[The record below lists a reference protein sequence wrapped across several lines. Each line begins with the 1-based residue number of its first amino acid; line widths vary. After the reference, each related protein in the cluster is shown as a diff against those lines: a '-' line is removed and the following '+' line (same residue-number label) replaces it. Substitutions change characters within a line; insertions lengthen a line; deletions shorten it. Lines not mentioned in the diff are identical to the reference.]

1 VSLWIWFF
9 NLTTRIDIGLFFPIL
24 LIQLIIVVV
33 NVNLTWLFFLY
44 VNWRGYCGLKMF
56 KMSYIERVRFVLL
69 VTIRSKCLFSPHC
82 IFYSV
87 YVFFDY
93 VKFLFFWLCML
104 YFAINLEYD
113 IYFLRIKK
121 IDTINVICLLWYK
134 SNLKKIKFTI
144 ICFHYQ
150 INFYIYW

>member
-1 VSLWIWFF
+1 ML
-9 NLTTRIDIGLFFPIL
+9 
-24 LIQLIIVVV
+24 
-33 NVNLTWLFFLY
+33 
-44 VNWRGYCGLKMF
+44 
-56 KMSYIERVRFVLL
+56 
-69 VTIRSKCLFSPHC
+69 
-82 IFYSV
+82 
-87 YVFFDY
+87 
-93 VKFLFFWLCML
+93 L